1 MAATAAT
8 PAATGTAVV
17 IAELQHQVEATVV
30 AGRTVAAMV
39 PIPMPVTPVAVEAFS
54 VVTMPDTLGRAA
66 AEVPRV
72 SDLLVLLLH
81 LRRARTSWSGSA
93 RLGRAAERGHGK
105 TQGTYGE

>member
-1 MAATAAT
+1 MAAAAT
-8 PAATGTAVV
+8 PATTGTAVV

-39 PIPMPVTPVAVEAFS
+39 AIPVPVTPVAVEALS
-54 VVTMPDTLGRAA
+54 VVMMPDTLGRPA

-81 LRRARTSWSGSA
+81 LRDARTSWSGSA

-105 TQGTYGE
+105 TQSANGE